1 MKKNRVLWIV
11 VLLILI
17 AICLMLLPTNASA
30 EGDKPYDEIVPHVL
44 GFEIPTGQYCVTDYR
59 DGKAFTQCFCACET
73 CAEPSVIPKEVPPTD
88 SPTQEPT
95 AVPTDKPKDTPV
107 PTSAPTEK
115 PKCNSGRGNGSE
127 GEQDCDPGNSGKNQG
142 GD

>member
-1 MKKNRVLWIV
+1 MKKNRALWIV

-44 GFEIPTGQYCVTDYR
+44 GFEIPTGQYCITDYR
-59 DGKAFTQCFCACET
+59 DGKAFTQCFCACENGCVDT
-73 CAEPSVIPKEVPPTD
+73 VNVITERVDK
-88 SPTQEPT
+88 TQ
-95 AVPTDKPKDTPV
+95 VPTDVPDTPV
-107 PTSAPTEK
+107 PPTPEPTEK
-115 PKCNSGRGNGSE
+115 PKCNAGRGNGSE
-127 GEQDCDPGNSGKNQG
+127 GDPDCDPGNSGKNQG

>member
-1 MKKNRVLWIV
+1 MKKNRALWIV

-73 CAEPSVIPKEVPPTD
+73 CAEPSVITKEVPT
-88 SPTQEPT
+88 T
-95 AVPTDKPKDTPV
+95 PKDTPV
-107 PTSAPTEK
+107 PPTDVPDTPVPPTPEPTEK
-115 PKCNSGRGNGSE
+115 PKCNAGRGNGSE
-127 GEQDCDPGNSGKNQG
+127 GDPECDPGNSGKNQG